1 MKLFKNRKRLYIDQG
16 VKDVIGKDKDI
27 FDWKLLIRDPLNLCT
42 SLPLSHRRCPLLPF
56 KRIVYL

>member
-1 MKLFKNRKRLYIDQG
+1 MKLFKNRKRLHIDQG

-27 FDWKLLIRDPLNLCT
+27 FDWKLLIRDPSNLRT
-42 SLPLSHRRCPLLPF
+42 SLLLSHRRSSLLSS